1 MQKNTEI
8 KRSSNSNISEVN
20 TFGDA
25 RRLILQTMLKLRD
38 GEIPVSQGMAIA
50 ANMKVLNDN
59 IQCEINAAK
68 LCLVAEERGHNFGR
82 IVKMGQRLIGE
93 DVE

>member
-1 MQKNTEI
+1 MKN
-8 KRSSNSNISEVN
+8 EVTVVE

-25 RRLILQTMLKLRD
+25 RRLILQTIMHIRD
-38 GEIPVSQGMAIA
+38 GGLNVAQGMAIA

-68 LCLVAEERGHNFGR
+68 LCLLAEERGKNFGQ
-82 IVKMGQRLIGE
+82 IVPMGRRMIETGDLN
-93 DVE
+93 V